1 MPQPRLVDANGIQ
14 LAVTE
19 AGQGAPVVLVHGFPE
34 LAHSWRHQL
43 PALANA
49 GLRAIAYDQ
58 RGYGESSKP
67 EPIEAYAITALVDDL
82 IGLLDAEEID
92 SAALVGHDWG
102 SIVVWSAAVMFPDR
116 VSTVVSLNVPYRGW
130 CTGFPSIDFIKEHL
144 VDRFG
149 YVLYFQ
155 EPGRVEKSFAADP
168 ARWLKRSYQGV
179 TANTEFQT
187 EDEFAFYVDAFT
199 AGGITGPVNYY
210 RNIDANIEATA
221 HLKDAAVSQPTL
233 MVTTEYDPVLPASLA
248 EGMDRWVPDLRSAH
262 IENCGHWTQQEQ
274 PDRVNELLTGFLA
287 KTG

>member
-1 MPQPRLVDANGIQ
+1 VPQPRLVDANGIQ

-19 AGQGAPVVLVHGFPE
+19 AGEGEPVVLVHGFPE
-34 LAHSWRHQL
+34 LAYSWRYQL
-43 PALANA
+43 PALADA
-49 GLRAIAYDQ
+49 GLRVIAYDQ

-67 EPIEAYAITALVDDL
+67 ESIEDYAITALVDDL
-82 IGLLDAEEID
+82 IGLLDAEEFD

-102 SIVVWSAAVMFPDR
+102 SIVVWSAAVMFPER
-116 VSTVVSLNVPYRGW
+116 VSKVVSLNVPYRGW
-130 CTGFPSIDFIKEHL
+130 CTGFPSTEYIKEHL

-155 EPGRVEKSFAADP
+155 ETGRVEKAFAADP

-179 TANTEFQT
+179 TANTEFQDD
-187 EDEFAFYVDAFT
+187 DEFAVYVDAFT

-233 MVTTEYDPVLPASLA
+233 MVTTDYDPILPASLA
-248 EGMDRWVPDLRSAH
+248 EGMDRWAPDLRIAH

-274 PDRVNELLTGFLA
+274 PDRVNELLVGFLA
-287 KTG
+287 QTG

>member
-19 AGQGAPVVLVHGFPE
+19 AGEGEPVVLVHGFPE
-34 LAHSWRHQL
+34 LAFSWRYQL
-43 PALANA
+43 PALADA
-49 GLRAIAYDQ
+49 GLRVIAYDQ
-58 RGYGESSKP
+58 RGYGDSSKP
-67 EPIEAYAITALVDDL
+67 ESIEDYAITALVDDL
-82 IGLLDAEEID
+82 IGLLDAEEFD

-102 SIVVWSAAVMFPDR
+102 SIVVWSAAVMFPER
-116 VSTVVSLNVPYRGW
+116 VSKVVSLNVPYRGW
-130 CTGFPSIDFIKEHL
+130 CTGFPSTEYIKEHL

-155 EPGRVEKSFAADP
+155 ETDRVEKAFAADP
-168 ARWLKRSYQGV
+168 ARWLKRSYRGV
-179 TANTEFQT
+179 TANTEFQDD
-187 EDEFAFYVDAFT
+187 DEFAVYVDAFT

-233 MVTTEYDPVLPASLA
+233 MVTTDYDPILPASLA
-248 EGMDRWVPDLRSAH
+248 EGMDRWVPDLRIAH

-274 PDRVNELLTGFLA
+274 PDRVNELLVGFLVQ
-287 KTG
+287 TG

>member
-1 MPQPRLVDANGIQ
+1 MPQPRIVDANGIQ

-19 AGQGAPVVLVHGFPE
+19 AGEGEPVVLVHGFPE
-34 LAHSWRHQL
+34 LAYSWRYQL
-43 PALANA
+43 PALAAA
-49 GLRAIAYDQ
+49 GLRVIAYDQ

-67 EPIEAYAITALVDDL
+67 ESIEDYAITALVDDL
-82 IGLLDAEEID
+82 IGLLDAEEFD

-102 SIVVWSAAVMFPDR
+102 SIVVWSAAVMFPER
-116 VSTVVSLNVPYRGW
+116 VSKVVSLNVPYRGW
-130 CTGFPSIDFIKEHL
+130 CTGFPSTEYIKEHL

-155 EPGRVEKSFAADP
+155 ETGRVEKAFAADP

-179 TANTEFQT
+179 TANTEFQGD
-187 EDEFAFYVDAFT
+187 DEFAVYVDAFT

-233 MVTTEYDPVLPASLA
+233 MVTTDYDPILPASLA
-248 EGMDRWVPDLRSAH
+248 EGMDRWVPDLRIAH

-274 PDRVNELLTGFLA
+274 PNKVNELLAGFLA
-287 KTG
+287 QTR

>member
-1 MPQPRLVDANGIQ
+1 MPQPRIVDANGIQ

-19 AGQGAPVVLVHGFPE
+19 AGEGEPVVLVHGFPE
-34 LAHSWRHQL
+34 LAYSWRYQL
-43 PALANA
+43 PALADA
-49 GLRAIAYDQ
+49 GMRVIAYDQ
-58 RGYGESSKP
+58 RGYGDSSKP
-67 EPIEAYAITALVDDL
+67 ESIEDYAITALVDDL
-82 IGLLDAEEID
+82 IGLLDAEEFD

-102 SIVVWSAAVMFPDR
+102 SIVVWSAAVMFPER
-116 VSTVVSLNVPYRGW
+116 VSKVVSLNVPYRGW
-130 CTGFPSIDFIKEHL
+130 CTGFPSTEYIKEHL

-155 EPGRVEKSFAADP
+155 ETGRVEKAFAADP

-179 TANTEFQT
+179 TANTEFQDD
-187 EDEFAFYVDAFT
+187 DEFAVYVDAFT

-233 MVTTEYDPVLPASLA
+233 MVTTDYDPILPASLA
-248 EGMDRWVPDLRSAH
+248 EGMDRWVPDLRIAH

-274 PDRVNELLTGFLA
+274 PDKVNELLAGFLA

>member
-19 AGQGAPVVLVHGFPE
+19 AGEGEPVVLVHGFPE
-34 LAHSWRHQL
+34 LAYSWRYQL
-43 PALANA
+43 PALADA
-49 GLRAIAYDQ
+49 GMRVIAYDQ
-58 RGYGESSKP
+58 RGYGDSSKP
-67 EPIEAYAITALVDDL
+67 ESIEDYAITALVDDL
-82 IGLLDAEEID
+82 IGLLDAEEFD

-102 SIVVWSAAVMFPDR
+102 SIVVWSAAVMFPER
-116 VSTVVSLNVPYRGW
+116 VSKVVSLNVPYRGW
-130 CTGFPSIDFIKEHL
+130 CTGFPSTEYIKEHL

-155 EPGRVEKSFAADP
+155 ETGRVEKAFAADP

-179 TANTEFQT
+179 TANTEFQDD
-187 EDEFAFYVDAFT
+187 DEFAVYVDAFT

-233 MVTTEYDPVLPASLA
+233 MVTTDYDPILPASLA
-248 EGMDRWVPDLRSAH
+248 EGMDRWVPDLRIAH

-274 PDRVNELLTGFLA
+274 PDKVNELLAGFLA

>member
-1 MPQPRLVDANGIQ
+1 MPQPRIVDANGIQ

-19 AGQGAPVVLVHGFPE
+19 AGEGEPVVLVHGFPE
-34 LAHSWRHQL
+34 LAFSWRYQL
-43 PALANA
+43 PALADA
-49 GLRAIAYDQ
+49 GLRVIAYDQ

-67 EPIEAYAITALVDDL
+67 ESIEDYAITALVDDL
-82 IGLLDAEEID
+82 IGLLDAEEFD

-102 SIVVWSAAVMFPDR
+102 SIVVWSAAVMFPER
-116 VSTVVSLNVPYRGW
+116 VSKVVSLNVPYRGW
-130 CTGFPSIDFIKEHL
+130 CTGFPSTEYIKEHL

-155 EPGRVEKSFAADP
+155 ETGRVEKAFAADP

-179 TANTEFQT
+179 TANTEFQDD
-187 EDEFAFYVDAFT
+187 DEFAVYVDAFT

-233 MVTTEYDPVLPASLA
+233 MVTTDYDPILPASLA
-248 EGMDRWVPDLRSAH
+248 EGMDRWVPDLRIAH

-274 PDRVNELLTGFLA
+274 PDRVNELLVGFLA
-287 KTG
+287 QTG

>member
-1 MPQPRLVDANGIQ
+1 VPQPRIVDANRVQ

-19 AGQGAPVVLVHGFPE
+19 AGEGEPVVLVHGFPE
-34 LAHSWRHQL
+34 LAYSWRYQL
-43 PALANA
+43 PALADA
-49 GLRAIAYDQ
+49 GLRVIAYDQ

-67 EPIEAYAITALVDDL
+67 ESIEDYAITALVDDL
-82 IGLLDAEEID
+82 IGLLDAEEFD

-102 SIVVWSAAVMFPDR
+102 SIVVWSAAVMFPER
-116 VSTVVSLNVPYRGW
+116 VSKVVSLNVPYRGW
-130 CTGFPSIDFIKEHL
+130 CTGFPSTEYIKEHL

-155 EPGRVEKSFAADP
+155 ETGRVEKAFAADP

-179 TANTEFQT
+179 TANTEFQGD
-187 EDEFAFYVDAFT
+187 DEFAVYVDAFT

-233 MVTTEYDPVLPASLA
+233 MVTTDYDPILPASLA
-248 EGMDRWVPDLRSAH
+248 EGMDRWVPDLRIAH

-274 PDRVNELLTGFLA
+274 PDRVNELLTRFLTE
-287 KTG
+287 TG